1 MAIEAKHLAS
11 MTTINKHFSGERSEL
26 FSLPTTNGRQEAKRL
41 ASTLTINKQFCQ
53 VKEASCFASYNQWAT
68 RSETSRIH
76 THNKY
81 TVFRWKKRVVS
92 LPTTN
97 GRQEAKRLA
106 STLTINKQFC
116 QVKEASC
123 FASYNQWATRSETSR
138 IHTHNKYTVLSGE
151 RSELFRFLQPMGDKK
166 RNVSHSHTHNKYTV
180 FRWKKRVVS
189 LPTTNGRQEAK
200 RLASTLTINKQFC
213 QVKEASCF
221 ASYNQW
227 ATRSETSRIHTHN
240 K

>member
-1 MAIEAKHLAS
+1 MKEASCFAS
-11 MTTINKHFSGERSEL
+11 YNQWATRRETSRIHTHNKYTVFRWKKRVV
-26 FSLPTTNGRQEAKRL
+26 SLPTTNGRQEAKRL

-138 IHTHNKYTVLSGE
+138 IHSHNK
-151 RSELFRFLQPMGDKK
+151 
-166 RNVSHSHTHNKYTV
+166 
-180 FRWKKRVVS
+180 
-189 LPTTNGRQEAK
+189 
-200 RLASTLTINKQFC
+200 
-213 QVKEASCF
+213 
-221 ASYNQW
+221 
-227 ATRSETSRIHTHN
+227 
-240 K
+240 